1 MAGQGLT
8 WSQFSKRY
16 DQCLRSCYER
26 MKNDKPFILLDKD
39 RESED
44 GVHIYFT
51 KIAFNIPAKQ
61 RGGSWKKVDNTY
73 IDFEPKRYASYR
85 NFKDAIKRI
94 GLDDKSDLLDAP
106 VKVNFYTSR
115 AKTLATSVNSGR
127 VLKDVEF
134 GGRPPRGTVR
144 SIYWGKLGF
153 MVNELGISYTL
164 NYPTATEEGE
174 ADFISSFN
182 KQLEEVA
189 GANGGRGLDMDIGG
203 TVFENIIG
211 VNKVSGT
218 GKADLAFVSLKDRK
232 LIEVCWASH
241 KKGSKASDFG
251 QWGGVTK
258 LYNTNTTVREF
269 VDYMH
274 QVVGRDKIWDFTKM
288 GATTLGMKLD
298 GASYA
303 NLRKYAIYGP
313 NYGQSTFGPEK
324 CNVVLQGNPIVKYG
338 VSHSTLDM
346 SGHLVKFGEEMT
358 GDYEPVLMCIKKA
371 STENIL
377 KGVGRADTGGKPGG
391 GIQGARFSIFPG
403 GGRTVTHW
411 VMKNQQG
418 QYTVTE
424 A

>member
-8 WSQFSKRY
+8 WSHFSKRY

-26 MKNDKPFILLDKD
+26 MKNDKPFILLDKNK
-39 RESED
+39 ESED

-51 KIAFNIPAKQ
+51 KIGFNIPAKN
-61 RGGSWKKVDNTY
+61 GASWKKVDNAF
-73 IDFEPKRYASYR
+73 IDFEPKRFSSYKK
-85 NFKDAIKRI
+85 FKEGIEEATS
-94 GLDDKSDLLDAP
+94 LNDKSELLDAP
-106 VKVNFYTSR
+106 VRVNFYTSR
-115 AKTLATSVNSGR
+115 TKNTASSINSGR
-127 VLKDVEF
+127 VLKDKDF
-134 GGRPPRGTVR
+134 GGKPPAGTVR

-153 MVNELGISYTL
+153 MVNELGITYTL
-164 NYPTATEEGE
+164 NYPTATEDGE

-182 KQLEEVA
+182 KQLEEIA
-189 GANGGRGLDMDIGG
+189 GANGDRGLNMDIGG

-218 GKADLAFVSLKDRK
+218 GKADLAFVSLKNRQ

-251 QWGGVTK
+251 QWGGVTQ
-258 LYNTNTTVREF
+258 LYSKNNTVKEF

-274 QVVGRDKIWDFTKM
+274 QVVGRGKIWDFTQM
-288 GATTLGMKLD
+288 GATTFGMKID
-298 GASYA
+298 GPTHS
-303 NLRKYAIYGP
+303 NLRRYAVYGP
-313 NYGQSTFGPEK
+313 NHSQTSFGPEK
-324 CNVVLQGNPIVKYG
+324 CNVVLQGNPIINYSKT
-338 VSHSTLDM
+338 HSTLDM
-346 SGHLVKFGEEMT
+346 SGHLVKFGVEMT

-377 KGVGRADTGGKPGG
+377 KGVGRADKGGKTDG

-411 VMKNQQG
+411 VEKNRQG
-418 QYTVTE
+418 QYIVRE